1 MGEEVIEKVPN
12 LECPQLLFELSLP
25 NDLVANKQQLKQKLV
40 DAITVDCILQPL
52 PPNLLFF
59 SYGPFLFACM

>member
-25 NDLVANKQQLKQKLV
+25 NDLVANKQQLKQKLL
-40 DAITVDCILQPL
+40 DAITVDCKLQ
-52 PPNLLFF
+52 
-59 SYGPFLFACM
+59 